1 MDRPLIFGIGEIVW
15 DCLPEGKKL
24 GGAPVN
30 FAYYAGKLGAESY
43 PVSAVGS
50 DDLGKETL
58 SCCKN
63 FGLDTRFI
71 EVNDL
76 PTSRVLVTLD
86 NDGVPQYEIIQGVAW
101 DSLNA
106 SEEVLRSISGA
117 DAICWGSLAGR
128 SDQSFRA
135 INEILKAAPED
146 SMKVFDINIRQNY
159 YTNDKIDSSLN
170 IASVL
175 KLNEDELP
183 IISKMFSLPAKPQD
197 ALKEIALRWNLQY
210 VIYTCGA
217 AFSEIH
223 SQTGLLS
230 HIPTPKVKVADT
242 VGAGDSFTAAFVT
255 SILLGKSAEES
266 HQTAVSLAAKVCSR
280 PGAIIEL

>member
-1 MDRPLIFGIGEIVW
+1 MEREYFPITSSYPL
-15 DCLPEGKKL
+15 
-24 GGAPVN
+24 
-30 FAYYAGKLGAESY
+30 AYYKGYINGVVYFNHNTFRYSLAKVPKDSYLEKTRKLKATPS
-43 PVSAVGS
+43 
-50 DDLGKETL
+50 
-58 SCCKN
+58 
-63 FGLDTRFI
+63 
-71 EVNDL
+71 L
-76 PTSRVLVTLD
+76 PDAKKVAD
-86 NDGVPQYEIIQGVAW
+86 EINQGVAW

-159 YTNDKIDSSLN
+159 YTKDKIDSSLN

-183 IISKMFSLPAKPQD
+183 IISNMFSLPAEPQD